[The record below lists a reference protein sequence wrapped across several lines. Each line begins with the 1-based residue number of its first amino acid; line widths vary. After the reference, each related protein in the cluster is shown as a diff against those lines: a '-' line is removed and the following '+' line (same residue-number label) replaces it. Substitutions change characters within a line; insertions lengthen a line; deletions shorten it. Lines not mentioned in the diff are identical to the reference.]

1 MYRFIIHITNVAIL
15 IQPPSILLHLFPPT
29 RKRYRSV
36 PASRSP
42 SSTPAG
48 YMPEGERKAGQDK
61 RNTSVRAVTLPS
73 KLSVRH
79 PVRISSPDVCPGS
92 PLLSYP
98 FFPTV
103 IFLFG
108 ALP

>member
-1 MYRFIIHITNVAIL
+1 MNIRYPIYEGVYRILTMYRFIIHITNVAIL

-61 RNTSVRAVTLPS
+61 RNTSVRAVTRSFACRRNFPCAIPS
-73 KLSVRH
+73 E
-79 PVRISSPDVCPGS
+79 
-92 PLLSYP
+92 
-98 FFPTV
+98 
-103 IFLFG
+103 
-108 ALP
+108 